1 MRRPLCL
8 LGLAFVMVLLLGINL
23 IPHDSPDYGALDGET
38 VAAVGRVEW
47 KERRISGLEEVL
59 VVTLEQVVI
68 LKPDQIFV
76 LKQIIADSDT
86 AYYHS
91 SAADSVKKK
100 EKLFEKN
107 RETFGLEG
115 AEEITGILC
124 YLGREENPSMGSLIL
139 VEGKFRPFAHAANP
153 GEFDAADYYRVS
165 GQQGRLMRAAC
176 LAQSGDCS
184 VFREVLYRV
193 REYLSLLI
201 DACYPKK
208 EASVMG
214 AMLRGEKA
222 MLDEGIKSLYQQNGI
237 IHILAISGLHLS
249 ILGMGFHKL
258 LYRMHVP
265 KLVNII
271 LSVALMY
278 CYGMMTGMGIS
289 IVRAFVMFGLKLC
302 ADLCGR
308 TYDLL
313 TAMTTAAL
321 LILVE
326 QPLYLT
332 QSGFLFSFGAVCGI
346 GFLSSVSRHFPVLSE
361 RFPVGNRFL
370 KALFAGIWI
379 SLCTLPVYL
388 CFYYEFP
395 PYSVLLNLIVIP
407 CMGALFLSGIAVMG
421 AAACLLSL
429 GRLAAVPGVWI
440 LTFYEKCATFALKL
454 PGQLWVTGHPQD
466 WQVAAYL
473 TLLAAAVFFAGKSEK
488 RKKGYFWCAVFCAV
502 FLLGFRTPQGFEI
515 TMLDIGQGDCIYL
528 ADGQGGHYLI
538 DGGSSDRKEVET
550 YQIAPFLKYRG
561 VSRLNAVFV
570 THSDADHISG
580 IKGLMENCE
589 ETGIGIGCLYLPD
602 LAKECRDENYL
613 ELAALAQSCGIPVRR
628 LHEGDCLQNGKLMLT
643 CLHPKKSYVNS
654 DANAGSTVLY
664 LTYEN
669 FSALFTGDLEGEGE
683 RLVTE
688 QLAHMRET
696 DGLPG
701 QITLLKVAHHGSKN
715 STEDSFLEMVNPRIA
730 LISAGR
736 DNSYGHP
743 HKETLERLSS
753 RGCRIY
759 RTTESGA
766 VTVRVKSGGV
776 RVEAYLTNERSKRK

>member
-23 IPHDSPDYGALDGET
+23 LSYELPDYGALDGET

-47 KERRISGLEEVL
+47 KEHRISGFEEVL

-68 LKPDQIFV
+68 LKPDQVSV
-76 LKQIIADSDT
+76 LKQILADSDT
-86 AYYHS
+86 AFS
-91 SAADSVKKK
+91 NSIAADSVKKT
-100 EKLFEKN
+100 EKLLRKN
-107 RETFGLEG
+107 RERFGLAG
-115 AEEITGILC
+115 AEEIEGILC
-124 YLGREENPSMGSLIL
+124 YLGQEENPAMGSLIL
-139 VEGKFRPFAHAANP
+139 VEGKFRPFAQATNP
-153 GEFDAADYYRVS
+153 GEFDAAAYYRVP
-165 GQQGRLMRAAC
+165 GQQGRLIKASC
-176 LAQSGDCS
+176 LAESSGFS
-184 VFREVLYRV
+184 AFRETLYRC
-193 REYLSLLI
+193 REYLSLLL
-201 DACYPKK
+201 DACYPEK
-208 EASVMG
+208 EASIMG
-214 AMLRGEKA
+214 AMLLGEKA
-222 MLDEGIKSLYQQNGI
+222 TLDEGIKSLYQQNGI

-258 LYRMHVP
+258 LQRMYVP
-265 KLVNII
+265 KPVNII
-271 LSVALMY
+271 LSLALMY
-278 CYGMMTGMGIS
+278 CYGTMTGMGIS
-289 IVRAFVMFGLKLC
+289 IVRAFVMFGMKLC

-346 GFLSSVSRHFPVLSE
+346 GFLPSVSRHFPVLPD
-361 RFPVGNRFL
+361 RVPVGNRFL
-370 KALFAGIWI
+370 QALFTGGWI

-421 AAACLLSL
+421 AAACVLPL

-440 LTFYEKCATFALKL
+440 LTFYEKCASFVLGL
-454 PGQLWVTGHPQD
+454 PGRRWVMGRPGN
-466 WQVAAYL
+466 WQVIAYL
-473 TLLAAAVFFAGKSEK
+473 ALLAMAVFLTAGKTK
-488 RKKGYFWCAVFCAV
+488 RRKKGHFWCAVIGAV
-502 FLLGFRTPQGFEI
+502 VLLGFRMPHGFEI

-561 VSRLNAVFV
+561 VSRLDAVFV

-580 IKGLMENCE
+580 IKGLMEAYG

-602 LAKECRDENYL
+602 LAKACRDENYL
-613 ELAALAQSCGIPVRR
+613 ELAALAKDCDIPVR
-628 LHEGDCLQNGKLMLT
+628 LLCEGEHLQNGKLMLT
-643 CLHPKKSYVNS
+643 CIHPNKSYVNS

-683 RLVTE
+683 RLVTKRLSDMRGAGR
-688 QLAHMRET
+688 LAGR
-696 DGLPG
+696 
-701 QITLLKVAHHGSKN
+701 ITLLKVAHHGSKN
-715 STEDSFLEMVNPRIA
+715 STQAPFLEMVGPRIA

-736 DNSYGHP
+736 DNAYGHP
-743 HKETLERLSS
+743 HKETLKRLAD
-753 RGCRIY
+753 RECRIY
-759 RTTESGA
+759 QTPAGGA
-766 VTVRVKSGGV
+766 VTVRVKNGSV
-776 RVEAYLTNERSKRK
+776 RIEEYVAK

>member
-23 IPHDSPDYGALDGET
+23 IPHEVPDYGGLDGET

-47 KERRISGLEEVL
+47 KEHRISGFEEVL

-68 LKPDQIFV
+68 LKTDQVSV
-76 LKQIIADSDT
+76 LKQILADSDT
-86 AYYHS
+86 AFS
-91 SAADSVKKK
+91 NSIAADSVKKT
-100 EKLFEKN
+100 EKLLRKN
-107 RETFGLEG
+107 RERFGLAG
-115 AEEITGILC
+115 AEEIEGILC
-124 YLGREENPSMGSLIL
+124 YLGQEENPAMGSLIL
-139 VEGKFRPFAHAANP
+139 VEGKFRPFAHATNP
-153 GEFDAADYYRVS
+153 GEFDAAAYYRVS
-165 GQQGRLMRAAC
+165 GQQGRLMKASC
-176 LAQSGDCS
+176 LAESGGFS
-184 VFREVLYRV
+184 AFRETLYRC
-193 REYLSLLI
+193 REYLSLLL
-201 DACYPKK
+201 DACYPEK

-214 AMLRGEKA
+214 AMLLGEKA
-222 MLDEGIKSLYQQNGI
+222 TLDEGIKSLYQQNGI

-258 LYRMHVP
+258 LQRMYVP
-265 KLVNII
+265 KPVNII
-271 LSVALMY
+271 LSLALMY
-278 CYGMMTGMGIS
+278 CYGTMTGMGIS
-289 IVRAFVMFGLKLC
+289 IVRAFVMFGMKLC

-313 TAMTTAAL
+313 TAMTTAAF

-346 GFLSSVSRHFPVLSE
+346 GFLPSVSRHFPVLPD
-361 RFPVGNRFL
+361 RFPAENRFL
-370 KALFAGIWI
+370 RALFTGGWI

-388 CFYYEFP
+388 CFFYEFP

-421 AAACLLSL
+421 AAACVLPL

-440 LTFYEKCATFALKL
+440 LTFYEKCASFVLGL
-454 PGQLWVTGHPQD
+454 PGRRWVAGHPGN
-466 WQVAAYL
+466 WQVMAYL
-473 TLLAAAVFFAGKSEK
+473 ALLSMAVFLTAGKTK
-488 RKKGYFWCAVFCAV
+488 RMKKGHFWCAVMCAV
-502 FLLGFRTPQGFEI
+502 VLLGFRLPQGFEI

-561 VSRLNAVFV
+561 VSRLDAVFV

-580 IKGLMENCE
+580 IKGLMEAYG

-602 LAKECRDENYL
+602 LAEECRDENYL
-613 ELAALAQSCGIPVRR
+613 ELVSLAQGCGIPVR
-628 LHEGDCLQNGKLMLT
+628 LLCEGEHLRNGKLMLT
-643 CLHPKKSYVNS
+643 CIHPGKSYVNS

-683 RLVTE
+683 RLVTKRLSDMRGTGR
-688 QLAHMRET
+688 LAGR
-696 DGLPG
+696 
-701 QITLLKVAHHGSKN
+701 ITLLKVAHHGSKN
-715 STEDSFLEMVNPRIA
+715 STEAYFLEMVDPRIA

-736 DNSYGHP
+736 DNAYGHP
-743 HKETLERLSS
+743 HKETLERLAD
-753 RGCRIY
+753 RECRIY
-759 RTTESGA
+759 QTPAGGA
-766 VTVRVKSGGV
+766 VTVRVKNGRV
-776 RVEAYLTNERSKRK
+776 RIEEYVTK

>member
-1 MRRPLCL
+1 
-8 LGLAFVMVLLLGINL
+8 
-23 IPHDSPDYGALDGET
+23 
-38 VAAVGRVEW
+38 
-47 KERRISGLEEVL
+47 
-59 VVTLEQVVI
+59 
-68 LKPDQIFV
+68 
-76 LKQIIADSDT
+76 
-86 AYYHS
+86 
-91 SAADSVKKK
+91 
-100 EKLFEKN
+100 
-107 RETFGLEG
+107 
-115 AEEITGILC
+115 
-124 YLGREENPSMGSLIL
+124 
-139 VEGKFRPFAHAANP
+139 
-153 GEFDAADYYRVS
+153 
-165 GQQGRLMRAAC
+165 
-176 LAQSGDCS
+176 
-184 VFREVLYRV
+184 
-193 REYLSLLI
+193 
-201 DACYPKK
+201 
-208 EASVMG
+208 
-214 AMLRGEKA
+214 
-222 MLDEGIKSLYQQNGI
+222 
-237 IHILAISGLHLS
+237 
-249 ILGMGFHKL
+249 
-258 LYRMHVP
+258 
-265 KLVNII
+265 
-271 LSVALMY
+271 
-278 CYGMMTGMGIS
+278 
-289 IVRAFVMFGLKLC
+289 
-302 ADLCGR
+302 
-308 TYDLL
+308 
-313 TAMTTAAL
+313 MTTAAL

-550 YQIAPFLKYRG
+550 YQIVPFLKYRG
-561 VSRLNAVFV
+561 VSR
-570 THSDADHISG
+570 
-580 IKGLMENCE
+580 
-589 ETGIGIGCLYLPD
+589 
-602 LAKECRDENYL
+602 
-613 ELAALAQSCGIPVRR
+613 GIPVRR

-730 LISAGR
+730 LVSAGR

>member
-23 IPHDSPDYGALDGET
+23 IPHEVPDYGGLDGKT

-47 KERRISGLEEVL
+47 KEHRISGFEEVL

-68 LKPDQIFV
+68 LKPNQVSV
-76 LKQIIADSDT
+76 LKQILEDSDT
-86 AYYHS
+86 AYLHS
-91 SAADSVKKK
+91 FAADSVKKTGK
-100 EKLFEKN
+100 YIEEN
-107 RETFGLEG
+107 REELCLTDT
-115 AEEITGILC
+115 EEITGILC
-124 YLGREENPSMGSLIL
+124 YLGSEESPAMGSMIL
-139 VEGKFRPFAHAANP
+139 VEGKFRPFAHARNP

-165 GQQGRLMRAAC
+165 GQQGRLMKASY
-176 LAQSGDCS
+176 LAESGGFS
-184 VFREVLYRV
+184 AFREGLYRV

-201 DACYPKK
+201 DACYPEK

-214 AMLRGEKA
+214 AMLLGEKA
-222 MLDEGIKSLYQQNGI
+222 TLDEGIKNLYQQNGI

-258 LYRMHVP
+258 LHRMHVP
-265 KLVNII
+265 GLVNII
-271 LSVALMY
+271 LSVALIY
-278 CYGMMTGMGIS
+278 CYGIMTGMGIS

-313 TAMTTAAL
+313 TAMTAAAF
-321 LILVE
+321 LILVQ

-346 GFLSSVSRHFPVLSE
+346 GLLPSVSCHFPALPD
-361 RFPVGNRFL
+361 RFPKGNRFL
-370 KALFAGIWI
+370 QALFTGGWI

-407 CMGALFLSGIAVMG
+407 CMGVLFLSGIAVMG
-421 AAACLLSL
+421 AAACLLPL

-440 LTFYEKCATFALKL
+440 LGFYEKCATFVLRL
-454 PGQLWVTGHPQD
+454 PGRRWVTGCPEN
-466 WQVAAYL
+466 WQVIAYL
-473 TLLAAAVFFAGKSEK
+473 AILATAVFLTAGKT
-488 RKKGYFWCAVFCAV
+488 KKGGKGHFWCAVICAV
-502 FLLGFRTPQGFEI
+502 VLLGFRIPQGFEI

-538 DGGSSDRKEVET
+538 DGGSSDQKEVET
-550 YQIAPFLKYRG
+550 YQIDPFLKFRG
-561 VSRLNAVFV
+561 VSRLDAVFV

-580 IKGLMENCE
+580 IMGLMEDCG
-589 ETGIGIGCLYLPD
+589 ETGIKIGCLYLPD
-602 LAKECRDENYL
+602 LAKESRDENYL
-613 ELAALAQSCGIPVRR
+613 ELAALAQGCGIPVRL
-628 LHEGDCLQNGKLMLT
+628 LHEGERLQSGKLMLT
-643 CLHPKKSYVNS
+643 CMHPDKSYVNS
-654 DANAGSTVLY
+654 DANAGSIVLY

-688 QLAHMRET
+688 RLSDMRGT
-696 DGLPG
+696 SRPAGR
-701 QITLLKVAHHGSKN
+701 ITLLKVAHHGSKN
-715 STEDSFLEMVNPRIA
+715 STEESFLEMVNPRIA

-736 DNSYGHP
+736 NNSYGHP
-743 HKETLERLSS
+743 HKETLKRLAD
-753 RGCRIY
+753 RECRIY
-759 RTTESGA
+759 QTPESGA
-766 VTVRVKSGGV
+766 VTVRVRRGSV
-776 RVEAYLTNERSKRK
+776 CVEEYLAK

>member
-23 IPHDSPDYGALDGET
+23 IPHEVPDYGGLDGET

-47 KERRISGLEEVL
+47 KEHRISGFEEVL
-59 VVTLEQVVI
+59 VVTLEQTVI
-68 LKPDQIFV
+68 LKPDQVSV
-76 LKQIIADSDT
+76 LKQILEDSDT
-86 AYYHS
+86 AYLHS
-91 SAADSVKKK
+91 FAADSVKKT
-100 EKLFEKN
+100 EKYIEEN
-107 RETFGLEG
+107 RESLCLTDTG
-115 AEEITGILC
+115 EITGILC
-124 YLGREENPSMGSLIL
+124 YLGAEESPAMGSMIL
-139 VEGKFRPFAHAANP
+139 VEGKFRPFAHARNP

-165 GQQGRLMRAAC
+165 GQQGRLMKASC
-176 LAQSGDCS
+176 LAESGGFS
-184 VFREVLYRV
+184 AFREGLHRV

-201 DACYPKK
+201 DACYPEK

-214 AMLRGEKA
+214 AMLLGEKA
-222 MLDEGIKSLYQQNGI
+222 TLDEGVKNLYQQNGI

-249 ILGMGFHKL
+249 ILGMGFHRL
-258 LYRMHVP
+258 LHRMHVP
-265 KLVNII
+265 RLVNII
-271 LSVALMY
+271 LSVALIY
-278 CYGMMTGMGIS
+278 CYGIMTGMGIS

-313 TAMTTAAL
+313 TAMTTAAF
-321 LILVE
+321 LILVQ

-346 GFLSSVSRHFPVLSE
+346 GLLPSVSCHFLTLPD
-361 RFPVGNRFL
+361 RFPKGNRFL
-370 KALFAGIWI
+370 QTLFTGGWI

-395 PYSVLLNLIVIP
+395 PYSVFLNLIVIP

-421 AAACLLSL
+421 AAACLLPL

-440 LTFYEKCATFALKL
+440 LGFYEKCATFVLRL
-454 PGQLWVTGHPQD
+454 PGRRWVTGRPEN
-466 WQVAAYL
+466 WQVIAYL
-473 TLLAAAVFFAGKSEK
+473 AILAMTVFLTAGKTGK
-488 RKKGYFWCAVFCAV
+488 RKKGHFWCAVICAV
-502 FLLGFRTPQGFEI
+502 VLLGFRIPQGFEI

-538 DGGSSDRKEVET
+538 DGGSSDQKEVET

-580 IKGLMENCE
+580 IMGLMEDCG
-589 ETGIGIGCLYLPD
+589 ETGIEIGCLYLPD
-602 LAKECRDENYL
+602 LAKESRDENYL
-613 ELAALAQSCGIPVRR
+613 ELAALAQDRGIPVRL
-628 LHEGDCLQNGKLMLT
+628 LHEGERLQSGKLMLT
-643 CLHPKKSYVNS
+643 CIHPDKGYVNL

-683 RLVTE
+683 RLVTKRLSDMRGTGR
-688 QLAHMRET
+688 LAGR
-696 DGLPG
+696 
-701 QITLLKVAHHGSKN
+701 ITLLKVAHHGSKN
-715 STEDSFLEMVNPRIA
+715 STEASFLEMVDPRIA

-736 DNSYGHP
+736 DNAYGHP
-743 HKETLERLSS
+743 HKETLERLAD

-759 RTTESGA
+759 QTPAGGA
-766 VTVRVKSGGV
+766 VTVRVKNG
-776 RVEAYLTNERSKRK
+776 RVGIEEYVTK

>member
-23 IPHDSPDYGALDGET
+23 LSYELPDYGALDGET

-47 KERRISGLEEVL
+47 KEHRISGFEEVL

-68 LKPDQIFV
+68 LKPDQVSV
-76 LKQIIADSDT
+76 LKQILADSDT
-86 AYYHS
+86 AFS
-91 SAADSVKKK
+91 NSIAADSVKKT
-100 EKLFEKN
+100 EKLLRKN
-107 RETFGLEG
+107 RERFGLAG
-115 AEEITGILC
+115 AEEIEGILC
-124 YLGREENPSMGSLIL
+124 YLGQEENPAMGSLIL
-139 VEGKFRPFAHAANP
+139 VEGKFRPFAQATNP
-153 GEFDAADYYRVS
+153 GEFDAAAYYRVS
-165 GQQGRLMRAAC
+165 GQQGRLMKASC
-176 LAQSGDCS
+176 LAESSGFS
-184 VFREVLYRV
+184 AFRETLYRC
-193 REYLSLLI
+193 REYLSLLL
-201 DACYPKK
+201 DACYPEK
-208 EASVMG
+208 EASIMG
-214 AMLRGEKA
+214 AMLLGEKA
-222 MLDEGIKSLYQQNGI
+222 TLDEGIKSLYQQNGI

-258 LYRMHVP
+258 LQRMYVP
-265 KLVNII
+265 KPVNII
-271 LSVALMY
+271 LSLALMY
-278 CYGMMTGMGIS
+278 CYGTMTGMGIS
-289 IVRAFVMFGLKLC
+289 IVRAFVMFGMKLC

-346 GFLSSVSRHFPVLSE
+346 GFLPSVSRHFPVLPD
-361 RFPVGNRFL
+361 RVPVGNRFL
-370 KALFAGIWI
+370 QALFTGGWI

-421 AAACLLSL
+421 AAACVLPL

-440 LTFYEKCATFALKL
+440 LTFYEKCASFVLGL
-454 PGQLWVTGHPQD
+454 PGRRWVMGRPGN
-466 WQVAAYL
+466 WQVMAYL
-473 TLLAAAVFFAGKSEK
+473 ALLAMAVFLTAGKTK
-488 RKKGYFWCAVFCAV
+488 RRKKGHFWGAVIGAV
-502 FLLGFRTPQGFEI
+502 VLLGFRMPHGFEI

-561 VSRLNAVFV
+561 VSRLDAVFV

-580 IKGLMENCE
+580 IKGLMEAYG

-602 LAKECRDENYL
+602 LAKACRDENYL
-613 ELAALAQSCGIPVRR
+613 ELAALAKDCDIPVR
-628 LHEGDCLQNGKLMLT
+628 LLCEGEHLQNGKLMLT
-643 CLHPKKSYVNS
+643 CIHPDKSYVNS

-683 RLVTE
+683 HLVTKRLSDMRGAGR
-688 QLAHMRET
+688 LAGR
-696 DGLPG
+696 
-701 QITLLKVAHHGSKN
+701 ITLLKVAHHGSKN
-715 STEDSFLEMVNPRIA
+715 STQAPFLEMVDPRIA

-736 DNSYGHP
+736 DNAYGHP
-743 HKETLERLSS
+743 HKETLKRLAD
-753 RGCRIY
+753 RECRIY
-759 RTTESGA
+759 QTPAGGA
-766 VTVRVKSGGV
+766 VTVRVKNGSV
-776 RVEAYLTNERSKRK
+776 RIEEYVAK